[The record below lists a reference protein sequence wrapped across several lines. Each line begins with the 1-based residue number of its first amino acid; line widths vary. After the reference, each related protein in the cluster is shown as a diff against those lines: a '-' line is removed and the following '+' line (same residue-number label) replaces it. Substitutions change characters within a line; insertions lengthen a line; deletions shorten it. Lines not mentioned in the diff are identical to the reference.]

1 MPLLKSGLDSAR
13 ETNIRE
19 MIDAGHPPKQAEAAA
34 YSNQRKYR
42 ASGGLVPDYT
52 PSDAVNDAQEAE
64 KNYKNSLPRGDVVRG
79 LMALDQEGR
88 RRAAIAEG
96 YSRAAGGQVPWF
108 VRQEASHLNHPLVG
122 PVRGIT
128 PGRADK
134 VPARVPSGSY
144 VLPSASISHLGQNN
158 TESGFHVADKMFRV
172 APTPHLPKMRADGGG
187 TGEQTTDIMISPGE
201 YVVHPDKVREIGG
214 GDLNQGHKTLDLFVK
229 ELLKQNAAEAKKIPG
244 PAKD

>member
-42 ASGGLVPDYT
+42 A
-52 PSDAVNDAQEAE
+52 
-64 KNYKNSLPRGDVVRG
+64 
-79 LMALDQEGR
+79 
-88 RRAAIAEG
+88 
-96 YSRAAGGQVPWF
+96 AGGQVPWF
-108 VRQEASHLNHPLVG
+108 VRQEASHLNRPLVG

-158 TESGFHVADKMFRV
+158 TESGFHVADKMFHV
-172 APTPHLPKMRADGGG
+172 APTPHLPKMRADGGSA
-187 TGEQTTDIMISPGE
+187 GEQTTDIMISPGE

-214 GDLNQGHKTLDLFVK
+214 GDLDQGHKTLDLFVK